1 MYKHINQSMIEKI
14 ECGNNMVYIFDKSI
28 RISPTEY
35 KVLHNQGNDYL
46 MKCMKIKMN
55 DKNALFYLVK
65 DYRCLYD
72 LIHNLDSDNFMIVMV
87 NLIKNICEVKNNG
100 FLSCCSI
107 DIALNKIFVHPNTL
121 EVALVYVPV
130 EEKEFEDDTE
140 FENELRSR
148 LIRIINNIEKF
159 NTKKINE
166 FKANLVDGNLS
177 LEDVYKKLK
186 GFDINRYIGPDIS
199 QNITPNKRVR
209 LRLLSMNSQQRVEI
223 IIENDECKIGRNPDM
238 VDHVIAFNTAIG
250 RQHCQIKKI
259 GNDFHVYDLNSANGT
274 FVNNQRIIGTQEKIL
289 NNGDVLKL
297 ADLNLKVLIE

>member
-1 MYKHINQSMIEKI
+1 MYKYVNQNMIEKLDS
-14 ECGNNMVYIFDKSI
+14 GNNIVYILDKSI
-28 RISPTEY
+28 NILPTEY

-46 MKCMKIKMN
+46 MKCMKIKIN

-65 DYRCLYD
+65 DYRCLSD
-72 LIHNLDSDNFMIVMV
+72 IIHNLDSDNFMMVMI

-100 FLSCCSI
+100 FLSCCGI

-121 EVALVYVPV
+121 EVVLIYVPV
-130 EEKEFEDDTE
+130 DKKEFADNAE

-166 FKANLVDGNLS
+166 FKANLFDGNLS
-177 LEDVYKKLK
+177 LTDVYKKINSLEV
-186 GFDINRYIGPDIS
+186 NRYSESNIS
-199 QNITPNKRVR
+199 SNITSNKSTR

-223 IIENDECKIGRNPDM
+223 TIEDNECKIGRNPDM
-238 VDHVIAFNTAIG
+238 VDQVIAFNTAIG

-259 GNDFHVYDLNSANGT
+259 ENDFYVYDLNSANGT
-274 FVNNQRIIGTQEKIL
+274 FVNNQRIIGVQGKKL
-289 NNGDVLKL
+289 NNGDILKL
-297 ADLNLKVLIE
+297 ADLNLKVLVE